1 MRAVGAVILETVVVV
16 VFGAVV
22 VNEVELFDI
31 DWVEELKVVVVDSV
45 ELFDVTL
52 F

>member
-31 DWVEELKVVVVDSV
+31 D
-45 ELFDVTL
+45 
-52 F
+52 

>member
-1 MRAVGAVILETVVVV
+1 MRAVGVVILEAVVVV
-16 VFGAVV
+16 VFGA